1 MGNTI
6 VIKASE
12 IAPAPLFEFAKLID
26 KIGLPK
32 GVINIIT
39 GHGNECGKILTSHP
53 LVERIAFTGG
63 VNTARHIVRNSA
75 ENLSHVTLELGGKSP
90 QIVFE
95 DANIDKALP
104 FLINAGIQ
112 NAGQTCSASS
122 RILVS
127 KKIYLE
133 VAEKMSSSYS
143 K

>member
-1 MGNTI
+1 MADKIEGSTLPIDKSDMQVFTTREPIGVVAAIIPWNSQMFLTAVKLAPALAMGNTI

-63 VNTARHIVRNSA
+63 VNTARHIVRNSC
-75 ENLSHVTLELGGKSP
+75 LLYTSP
-90 QIVFE
+90 SPR
-95 DANIDKALP
+95 D
-104 FLINAGIQ
+104 
-112 NAGQTCSASS
+112 
-122 RILVS
+122 
-127 KKIYLE
+127 
-133 VAEKMSSSYS
+133 
-143 K
+143 